1 MCALYTTES
10 YKRILI
16 CIVNECIDLNKKT
29 IQKIL
34 VWHSVFSLN
43 LNLHDMQIFIVNLF
57 AIWAVKIETEKL
69 SFHLVTL
76 LSMQILSLQPQTLK
90 LLRAENRS
98 EGQTERGGYTGCQ
111 SLSRGVRTPTGSV
124 WGWRTHGSM
133 KIGGHRE
140 WREEGQRR
148 KDKDAA
154 TGGQTE
160 HLFFSKKQTLLSLS

>member
-1 MCALYTTES
+1 
-10 YKRILI
+10 
-16 CIVNECIDLNKKT
+16 
-29 IQKIL
+29 
-34 VWHSVFSLN
+34 
-43 LNLHDMQIFIVNLF
+43 MQIFIVNLF
-57 AIWAVKIETEKL
+57 AIWVVKIETEKL

-133 KIGGHRE
+133 KTGKMGGHRE

-160 HLFFSKKQTLLSLS
+160 RLVFLKNRLAFIVIELRTQLQSATLIDDHLGYNNSFACGKKGWTKCVPYR